1 MSTYAIGDIQGCFE
15 ALNLL
20 LEKIQFDPAHDRV
33 WLVGDLIN
41 RGPDSLSV
49 LRWAMGLGER
59 AVTVLGNH
67 DLHFLAV
74 AAGHVPAQPSDTL
87 DSLLGAPD
95 RDQLIDWLRRQH
107 LIYAEGDWLMVHA
120 GLLPQWSAAQA
131 LSLGQE
137 VEAVLRGEAYH
148 DFLRQMYGNQPD
160 HWSAN
165 LAGMDRLRII
175 TNAMTRLR
183 VCTPGG
189 VMDFKFKGPPEAR
202 PAGTLPWY
210 EVPGRNSA
218 DANIIFGH
226 WSALGL
232 HVDLSAGRRYVA
244 LDTGCLWG
252 GQLSAL
258 RLEDRQVFQTSCAG
272 LASSK
277 QLR

>member
-1 MSTYAIGDIQGCFE
+1 
-15 ALNLL
+15 
-20 LEKIQFDPAHDRV
+20 
-33 WLVGDLIN
+33 
-41 RGPDSLSV
+41 
-49 LRWAMGLGER
+49 
-59 AVTVLGNH
+59 VLGNH

-74 AAGHVPAQPSDTL
+74 AAGHVPEQPSDTL
-87 DSLLGAPD
+87 DSLLAAPD
-95 RDQLIDWLRRQH
+95 RDELIDWLRRQH
-107 LIYAEGDWLMVHA
+107 MIYAEGDWLMVHA

-137 VEAVLRGEAYH
+137 VEAVLRGEAYR
-148 DFLRQMYGNQPD
+148 DYLRHMYGNQPN

-165 LAGMDRLRII
+165 LVGMDRLRII

-183 VCTPGG
+183 VCTADG

-210 EVPGRNSA
+210 EVPGRQSA
-218 DANIIFGH
+218 DANIVFGH

-232 HVDLSAGRRYVA
+232 KVESRHVA

-258 RLEDRQVFQTSCAG
+258 RLEDRQVFQTPCAG

>member
-20 LEKIQFDPAHDRV
+20 LEKIQFDPAQDRL

-41 RGPDSLSV
+41 RGPDSVEV
-49 LRWAMGLGER
+49 LRWAMSLGGR

-74 AAGHVPAQPSDTL
+74 AEGHVPPHRNDTL
-87 DSLLGAPD
+87 DELLAAPD
-95 RDQLIDWLRRQH
+95 RDELIDWLRCQRM
-107 LIYAEGDWLMVHA
+107 IYAEGDWVLVHA
-120 GLLPQWSAAQA
+120 GLLPQWTVEQAVQLGAEVETA
-131 LSLGQE
+131 LSG
-137 VEAVLRGEAYH
+137 ANYR
-148 DFLRQMYGNQPD
+148 DFLKHMYGNQPD
-160 HWSAN
+160 RWDDS
-165 LAGMDRLRII
+165 LTGIDRLRVI

-183 VCTPGG
+183 VCSPAG
-189 VMDFKFKGPPEAR
+189 VMDFNHKGSPETR
-202 PAGTLPWY
+202 PKGTLPWY
-210 EVPGRNSA
+210 EVSGRKSA
-218 DANIIFGH
+218 NANIVCGH

-232 HVDLSAGRRYVA
+232 NVGSRHVA

-272 LASSK
+272 LASSR

>member
-20 LEKIQFDPAHDRV
+20 LEKIQFDPKQDRL

-41 RGPDSLSV
+41 RGPASLAV
-49 LRWAMGLGER
+49 LRWAMGLGDR
-59 AVTVLGNH
+59 VVTVLGNH

-74 AAGHVPAQPSDTL
+74 AAEHVPAHHSDTL
-87 DSLLGAPD
+87 EDLLAAPD
-95 RDQLIDWLRRQH
+95 REALIDWLRCQRM
-107 LIYAEGDWLMVHA
+107 IYAEGDWVLVHA
-120 GLLPQWSAAQA
+120 GLLPQWTVAQA
-131 LSLGQE
+131 LRLGQE
-137 VEAVLRGEAYH
+137 VEAALRGDAYL
-148 DFLRQMYGNQPD
+148 DFLEHMYGNQPD
-160 HWSAN
+160 HWQDG
-165 LAGMDRLRII
+165 LTGIDRLRMI

-183 VCTPGG
+183 VCSPSG
-189 VMDFKFKGPPEAR
+189 VMDFHFKGAPETR

-210 EVPGRNSA
+210 EVPGRKSR

-232 HVDLSAGRRYVA
+232 NVELNGANRYVA

-252 GQLSAL
+252 GALSAL
-258 RLEDRQVFQTSCAG
+258 RLEDQRVFQIACAE

-277 QLR
+277 PWR